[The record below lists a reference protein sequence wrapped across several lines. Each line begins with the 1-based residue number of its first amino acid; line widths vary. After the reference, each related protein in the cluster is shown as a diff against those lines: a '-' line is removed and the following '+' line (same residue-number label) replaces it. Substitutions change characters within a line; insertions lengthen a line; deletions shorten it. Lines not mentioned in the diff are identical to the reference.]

1 MIKTEHHTLR
11 FHLKM
16 NRVMTLTLETNVTDS
31 RQKELVI
38 VNAQSLALELTNRLS
53 LVLLEEENDWEPLN
67 IVLFKKWYQNIIT

>member
-1 MIKTEHHTLR
+1 
-11 FHLKM
+11 
-16 NRVMTLTLETNVTDS
+16 MTLTLETNVTDS

-67 IVLFKKWYQNIIT
+67 IVLFKKWYQNIITQNLRKEMERKHA